1 MRYFIFSM
9 LFIAVL
15 TSCQQGSYIALRDAE
30 KGMFL
35 DRSRKVSVN
44 TFFDRRMESEL
55 ESQLSKDWHIVN
67 EDLDF
72 VYFGQL
78 MKQNNFVMINPF
90 YRVDKHK
97 LTEVF
102 PGFRN
107 IEGKHIKAKV
117 FQTYIKPIIEDEIM
131 RQCPQSFNVQF
142 SKRQY
147 RLTKDGITA
156 NIKLL
161 GRCYERR
168 ILRASVEVL
177 FDPENL
183 DEIMAE
189 TQIK

>member
-1 MRYFIFSM
+1 MRYFLFFILFILIFS
-9 LFIAVL
+9 
-15 TSCQQGSYIALRDAE
+15 SCQQGSYIALRDAE

-67 EDLDF
+67 EDLDY

-97 LTEVF
+97 LIELF

-117 FQTYIKPIIEDEIM
+117 FQTYVKPIIEDEIM
-131 RQCPQSFNVQF
+131 SQCPQSFNVQF

-147 RLTKDGITA
+147 RLTKDGIQA
-156 NIKLL
+156 NINLQGK
-161 GRCYERR
+161 CYEKR
-168 ILRASVEVL
+168 ILRANLNLL
-177 FDPENL
+177 FNPENL
-183 DEIMAE
+183 DEIIAE
-189 TQIK
+189 THIK

>member
-1 MRYFIFSM
+1 MKYFIIPI
-9 LFIAVL
+9 LFLIVL
-15 TSCQQGSYIALRDAE
+15 SSCQQGSYIALRDAE

-67 EDLDF
+67 EDLNY

-78 MKQNNFVMINPF
+78 MKKNNFIMINPF
-90 YRVDKHK
+90 YRVDKEK
-97 LTEVF
+97 LNNLF
-102 PGFRN
+102 PGFRD

-117 FQTYIKPIIEDEIM
+117 FQTYVKPIIEDEIM
-131 RQCPQSFNVQF
+131 NQCPQSFNVQF

-147 RLTKDGITA
+147 SLTKEGIQA
-156 NIKLL
+156 SISLQ
-161 GRCYERR
+161 GRCYEKR
-168 ILRASVEVL
+168 ILRADLKVL

-183 DEIMAE
+183 EVLSTE
-189 TQIK
+189 TRIR